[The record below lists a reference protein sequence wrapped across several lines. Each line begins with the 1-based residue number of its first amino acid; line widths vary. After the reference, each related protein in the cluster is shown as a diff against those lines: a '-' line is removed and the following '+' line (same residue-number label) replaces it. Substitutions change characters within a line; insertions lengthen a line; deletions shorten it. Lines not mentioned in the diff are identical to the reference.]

1 MSLPTNCEYLI
12 IGGGIKTK
20 QDLNNAYG
28 AGADIVV
35 VGTAFEEDESF
46 FEDLLKP
53 EIKITAN

>member
-1 MSLPTNCEYLI
+1 
-12 IGGGIKTK
+12 
-20 QDLNNAYG
+20 
-28 AGADIVV
+28 VV